1 MRSTPNTFM
10 GRQVFIS
17 EDCDVYDDVPV
28 RWHRKKRFRKKFLK
42 KYGTRRVLVSS
53 DAYMLLDGSIVM
65 SPRTYLELEKNV
77 IRMRP
82 TGGLF

>member
-1 MRSTPNTFM
+1 MRSTPSTYM
-10 GRQVFIS
+10 GRKIIID
-17 EDCDVYDDVPV
+17 ERCDIYDNVPV

-53 DAYMLLDGSIVM
+53 DAYMLRDGSIVM

-77 IRMRP
+77 IRMHP